1 MKSFNTLFIVFFIFF
16 ALLIT
21 SDVNSQESAVT
32 SPKVAVVN
40 FQKLVIESNIGK
52 KYLKSARANVENKQ
66 KILSKLEDQV
76 RSMRDKYDEQK
87 LVLDEKA
94 RDEKGEDLAY
104 KITELRR
111 KREDFEAD
119 IKIQD
124 SKFQRDIMRVAMKSV
139 KVVSEQLGY
148 DFVISAQAPGLMYL
162 NPSLDIR
169 GILLTMYD
177 KRNKLS
183 GEVEI
188 EARNY
193 FKDKVYSTAV
203 PRNVRLSEAPSHGVP
218 VLIYDKACPGSRAYF
233 SFTEE
238 FLDQDKPVESAA

>member
-16 ALLIT
+16 TLLIT

-104 KITELRR
+104 KITELR
-111 KREDFEAD
+111 
-119 IKIQD
+119 
-124 SKFQRDIMRVAMKSV
+124 
-139 KVVSEQLGY
+139 
-148 DFVISAQAPGLMYL
+148 
-162 NPSLDIR
+162 
-169 GILLTMYD
+169 
-177 KRNKLS
+177 
-183 GEVEI
+183 
-188 EARNY
+188 
-193 FKDKVYSTAV
+193 
-203 PRNVRLSEAPSHGVP
+203 
-218 VLIYDKACPGSRAYF
+218 
-233 SFTEE
+233 
-238 FLDQDKPVESAA
+238 

>member
-124 SKFQRDIMRVAMKSV
+124 SKFQRDIMRAAMKSV

-162 NPSLDIR
+162 NPSLDI
-169 GILLTMYD
+169 T
-177 KRNKLS
+177 
-183 GEVEI
+183 
-188 EARNY
+188 
-193 FKDKVYSTAV
+193 DKVLEQM
-203 PRNVRLSEAPSHGVP
+203 NN
-218 VLIYDKACPGSRAYF
+218 
-233 SFTEE
+233 
-238 FLDQDKPVESAA
+238 

>member
-1 MKSFNTLFIVFFIFF
+1 MKLFNKFFIIFSIFF

-21 SDVNSQESAVT
+21 SDINSQETPVN

-40 FQKLVIESNIGK
+40 FQKLVVESNIGK
-52 KYLKSARANVENKQ
+52 KYLKSARSNVENKQ

-87 LVLDEKA
+87 LVLDEK
-94 RDEKGEDLAY
+94 GEDLDY

-124 SKFQRDIMRVAMKSV
+124 SKFQRDIMRAAMKSV

-162 NPSLDIR
+162 NPSLDI
-169 GILLTMYD
+169 T
-177 KRNKLS
+177 
-183 GEVEI
+183 
-188 EARNY
+188 
-193 FKDKVYSTAV
+193 DKVLEQM
-203 PRNVRLSEAPSHGVP
+203 NN
-218 VLIYDKACPGSRAYF
+218 
-233 SFTEE
+233 
-238 FLDQDKPVESAA
+238 